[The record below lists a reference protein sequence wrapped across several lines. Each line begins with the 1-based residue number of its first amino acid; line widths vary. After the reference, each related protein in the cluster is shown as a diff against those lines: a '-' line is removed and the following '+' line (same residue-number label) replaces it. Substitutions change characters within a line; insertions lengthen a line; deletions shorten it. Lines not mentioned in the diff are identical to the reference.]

1 MSYIRKT
8 SIEGEQILHL
18 FKQHWLVYLIPFILC
33 FVVVGIF
40 MLVPLWF
47 VEYGVTNKRVVH
59 KEGFIA
65 TRTDEMKLD
74 RVETVELE
82 QPILGRILGYGDV
95 KITGMGV
102 SDVIFR
108 KVAKPFEV
116 KKAIDSALDKM

>member
-1 MSYIRKT
+1 
-8 SIEGEQILHL
+8 
-18 FKQHWLVYLIPFILC
+18 
-33 FVVVGIF
+33 

-116 KKAIDSALDKM
+116 KKAIDSALDKI